1 MKKNFS
7 NKTVLITAGSQGIG
21 RAVCELMLKNFDKV
35 VVISRKSTNLKNLK
49 DSLDESLKKKLF
61 CIKFDLEKNLN
72 PLFAKIK
79 KNNLIPDILINNLGG
94 NLNLRNPLLKIS
106 DWRRAMNFNLEVA
119 IMFNNFCIP
128 YMKKKNWGRIC
139 HVSSIAALEN
149 QGTPSYCA
157 AKAALNAYV
166 RSVGRFFAKNN
177 VIMTSVMPGAVM
189 TDSGYWSFVKKNN
202 KSHYKNFIKNRMA
215 IDRLGSVDE
224 ISELI
229 LFLCSEK
236 ASFCVGSCFLVD
248 GGQGRV
254 FQSTDI

>member
-1 MKKNFS
+1 MQINFS
-7 NKTVLITAGSQGIG
+7 NKTVLITAGSKGIG
-21 RAVCELMLKNFDKV
+21 RSVCEKMLNNNAKV
-35 VVISRKSTNLKNLK
+35 VVISRNSKNLKNLK
-49 DSLDESLKKKLF
+49 NSLNVSLQKKLF
-61 CIKFDLEKNLN
+61 CIKFDLEKNLD
-72 PLFAKIK
+72 PLFKKIK
-79 KNNLIPDILINNLGG
+79 KQNLIPDILINNLGG
-94 NLNLRNPLLKIS
+94 NLNLTDPLLKIS
-106 DWRRAMNFNLEVA
+106 DWRRAMNFNLEIA

-139 HVSSIAALEN
+139 HVSSISALEN
-149 QGTPSYCA
+149 QGTPSYCS

-166 RSVGRFFAKNN
+166 RSVGRFFARNN
-177 VIMTSVMPGAVM
+177 IIMTSVMPGAVM
-189 TDSGYWSFVKKNN
+189 TDGGYWSLVKK
-202 KSHYKNFIKNRMA
+202 KRTSHYENYIKNRMA
-215 IDRLGSVDE
+215 INRLGSVDE